1 MAVAVAELWFMDV
14 YGRYNELV
22 FMGFIKQQTQLGGT
36 IGTCGNIPNYSKWRL
51 NA

>member
-22 FMGFIKQQTQLGGT
+22 FMGLTNKQNWGAPSEHAGISPTTVNGG
-36 IGTCGNIPNYSKWRL
+36 
-51 NA
+51 